1 MENSNR
7 TDDRNAP
14 ADNETSG
21 NEIHKTNNPFEK
33 GGPSVADQ
41 DQMEEDAA
49 AEQQRK
55 EALTE
60 RD

>member
-1 MENSNR
+1 MEDRNRMENK
-7 TDDRNAP
+7 NAP
-14 ADNETSG
+14 ADNETTG
-21 NEIHKTNNPFEK
+21 DEVHKTNNPFEK
-33 GGPSVADQ
+33 GGPSVSDQ
-41 DQMEEDAA
+41 DQIEDAA

>member
-1 MENSNR
+1 MNKENQNAERQESNK
-7 TDDRNAP
+7 TDAATQKP
-14 ADNETSG
+14 
-21 NEIHKTNNPFEK
+21 INPFDKSQVTSADREK
-33 GGPSVADQ
+33 L
-41 DQMEEDAA
+41 EEDAA